1 MMMKSRYDC
10 FSCSVLVSV
19 KNPIKKFQQ
28 EKGKFECQYCQKEFN
43 QVAGRNKHEK
53 FSCNLS
59 PHYSKV
65 KSVDNSEEN
74 KIPDD
79 TEQVQ
84 KYSIHK

>member
-1 MMMKSRYDC
+1 MIVLVLV
-10 FSCSVLVSV
+10 VLVSV

-43 QVAGRNKHEK
+43 QVEGRNKHEK
-53 FSCNLS
+53 FRCNLS

-84 KYSIHK
+84 KYSLHK